1 MDVAYFI
8 RTNSIKPGKLLSF
21 KMEDVVCIAKGKLG
35 KSYEFGRVFQ
45 LGRIMG
51 NFLVCYTCTSL
62 CMGDKESLIPVL
74 QEHQEIFGKNILESV
89 ATDKGYY
96 SKANADHVKKLT
108 KSADGIQRPGNV
120 KDQVKGPARRNY
132 SIEGPK

>member
-1 MDVAYFI
+1 M
-8 RTNSIKPGKLLSF
+8 
-21 KMEDVVCIAKGKLG
+21 
-35 KSYEFGRVFQ
+35 
-45 LGRIMG
+45 
-51 NFLVCYTCTSL
+51 TSL
-62 CMGDKESLIPVL
+62 RMGDKEFLIPVL

-120 KDQVKGPARRNY
+120 KDQVKGPRKEELFNRRAGVEPIIGHAKQYGLGKSKMKSDGATLASGYRSVTGFNLHQLMRKL
-132 SIEGPK
+132 EGVAAV